1 MPRKGGVPEN
11 LKPFKKGN
19 DERRNM
25 KGAPVKIPTLE
36 ILLAEVLGEERE
48 GTVAAKAILSALRNK
63 ALKGDTRAAELL
75 LDRAYGKAKQTIDQN
90 TNLQALTINLI
101 NPEDINKLN
110 NL

>member
-48 GTVAAKAILSALRNK
+48 GVVAAKAILSALRNK

>member
-36 ILLAEVLGEERE
+36 ILLAEVLGEERK
-48 GTVAAKAILSALRNK
+48 GVVAAKAILSALRNK